1 MARILSTQ
9 FQLNDSEE
17 HLGIFLQGLEDDFYP
32 IARRQRDASII
43 PVVGL
48 CSKRKGQT
56 VQLLSHTLNNWC
68 CSSPLINFIILFVK
82 PRYDRQLRLWGDHG
96 QLALERS
103 RVCVIHATATA
114 TEILKSLVLP
124 GTFEIGCLILFC
136 VKKFFLRLLSCCEQ
150 V

>member
-56 VQLLSHTLNNWC
+56 VQLQSHTLNNWC
-68 CSSPLINFIILFVK
+68 CSSPLINFIFFCLQNPGMIVNSGCGATMVN
-82 PRYDRQLRLWGDHG
+82 LRLRG
-96 QLALERS
+96 LAFASSMPR
-103 RVCVIHATATA
+103 RRPP
-114 TEILKSLVLP
+114 KSSNLWFFQVVSKSAASSCLVL
-124 GTFEIGCLILFC
+124 
-136 VKKFFLRLLSCCEQ
+136 KKVVLTNVTGF
-150 V
+150 